1 MFILTILG
9 QEREGA
15 YAVNDPD
22 GERAL
27 YLFEDEDDAERYA
40 GLLEA
45 EDYPVMT
52 VVEIE
57 EKVEISAGYEYNYRY
72 GIIKP
77 DDFVIPPREND
88 FIQTD
93 KMA

>member
-1 MFILTILG
+1 MFILTIRG
-9 QEREGA
+9 QEEEGA
-15 YAVNDPD
+15 YAVADQD

-27 YLFEDEDDAERYA
+27 YMFEEEDDAERYA

-45 EDYPVMT
+45 EDYPPMT
-52 VVEIE
+52 VVE
-57 EKVEISAGYEYNYRY
+57 VEDQLAIKTCNVYNYRY
-72 GIIKP
+72 VIISE

-88 FIQTD
+88 FIQKN

>member
-45 EDYPVMT
+45 EDYPEMT

-57 EKVEISAGYEYNYRY
+57 EKVAISAG
-72 GIIKP
+72 
-77 DDFVIPPREND
+77 
-88 FIQTD
+88 
-93 KMA
+93 

>member
-15 YAVNDPD
+15 YAVTDPD

-27 YLFEDEDDAERYA
+27 YIFEDEDDAERYA

-45 EDYPVMT
+45 EDYPEMS
-52 VVEIE
+52 VVEVE
-57 EKVEISAGYEYNYRY
+57 EEVAISACYKYNYRY
-72 GIIKP
+72 VIIKP

>member
-9 QEREGA
+9 QETEGA

-45 EDYPVMT
+45 EDYPEMT

-57 EKVEISAGYEYNYRY
+57 DKVAISACYQYNY
-72 GIIKP
+72 
-77 DDFVIPPREND
+77 
-88 FIQTD
+88 
-93 KMA
+93 

>member
-15 YAVNDPD
+15 YAVTDPD

-27 YLFEDEDDAERYA
+27 YIFEDEDDAERYA

-45 EDYPVMT
+45 EDYPET
-52 VVEIE
+52 VSYTHLTLPT
-57 EKVEISAGYEYNYRY
+57 KA
-72 GIIKP
+72 
-77 DDFVIPPREND
+77 
-88 FIQTD
+88 
-93 KMA
+93 